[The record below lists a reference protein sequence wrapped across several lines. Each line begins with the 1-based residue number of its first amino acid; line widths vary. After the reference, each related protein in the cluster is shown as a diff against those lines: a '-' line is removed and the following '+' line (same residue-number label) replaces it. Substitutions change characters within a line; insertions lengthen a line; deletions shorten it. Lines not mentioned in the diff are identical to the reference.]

1 MSAPRDV
8 DHLLATDDVD
18 FGCAAGF
25 AVLDQYVEAEL
36 AGGDAAGEFPG
47 LAAHLRSCPA
57 CREDY
62 LGLLEATR
70 LFGAGDEPP
79 QSGPEA

>member
-8 DHLLATDDVD
+8 DRLLVADDVD

-25 AVLDQYVEAEL
+25 AVLDQYVETEL
-36 AGGDAAGEFPG
+36 AGGDAVGDFPG

-57 CREDY
+57 CNEDY
-62 LGLLEATR
+62 VGLLEAAR
-70 LFGAGDEPP
+70 LFGADDEQPR
-79 QSGPEA
+79 

>member
-8 DHLLATDDVD
+8 DHLLVVADAD

-25 AVLDQYVEAEL
+25 AVLDQYVETEL
-36 AGGDAAGEFPG
+36 AGGNAAADFPG
-47 LAAHLRSCPA
+47 LALHLRSCPA

-62 LGLLEATR
+62 IGLLEAAK
-70 LFGAGDEPP
+70 LFGAEDAPP
-79 QSGPEA
+79 R